1 MKEVQVK
8 KVRRN
13 LVVLIVIA
21 GVTAAA
27 AAFALVMAVPALAS
41 AQRAGTLAVTEDCS
55 QYDGTAGS
63 FCTIASSNLDAI
75 PAGSTLVA
83 TSAKGAGVLDSD
95 LVLYTRGANAAYGHV
110 VLDLAT
116 GTGTATFSGGT
127 GQFKKFSASVAVSHL
142 GGRNFGWSGSYS
154 Y

>member
-1 MKEVQVK
+1 MTSIRAIFGLLLAAVA
-8 KVRRN
+8 
-13 LVVLIVIA
+13 A
-21 GVTAAA
+21 GM
-27 AAFALVMAVPALAS
+27 FAVAS
-41 AQRAGTLAVTEDCS
+41 AAEDNDSSPRSGALQVTEDCS

-63 FCTIASSNLDAI
+63 FCTIASSNLEAI
-75 PAGSTLVA
+75 PAGSKLVA

-110 VLDLAT
+110 VLNLAT

-142 GGRNFGWSGSYS
+142 SGRTFGWSGWYS

>member
-1 MKEVQVK
+1 MK

-27 AAFALVMAVPALAS
+27 AAAAFAS
-41 AQRAGTLAVTEDCS
+41 APRAGILAVTEDCS

-75 PAGSTLVA
+75 PAGSKLVA

-110 VLDLAT
+110 VLNLAT

-142 GGRNFGWSGSYS
+142 GGRIFGWSGSYS

>member
-1 MKEVQVK
+1 MTSIKAIFGLLLAAVA
-8 KVRRN
+8 
-13 LVVLIVIA
+13 A
-21 GVTAAA
+21 GM
-27 AAFALVMAVPALAS
+27 FAVASEAGDNDSSPRSGAL
-41 AQRAGTLAVTEDCS
+41 QVTEDCS

-75 PAGSTLVA
+75 PAGSKLVA

-110 VLDLAT
+110 VLNLAT
-116 GTGTATFSGGT
+116 GTGTVTFSGGT

>member
-1 MKEVQVK
+1 VK

-27 AAFALVMAVPALAS
+27 AAVALVMAVPALAS
-41 AQRAGTLAVTEDCS
+41 APRAGILAVTEDCS

-75 PAGSTLVA
+75 PAGSKLVA

-110 VLDLAT
+110 VLDLAS

-127 GQFKKFSASVAVSHL
+127 GQFKKFSASVAVSPL
-142 GGRNFGWSGSYS
+142 GGPKFGWVGSYS